1 MIAIIF
7 SSTVHVLFQ
16 MTKLW
21 ISLLSLCYFLKT
33 CECAINQENLQSSDK
48 NQKRQERIPDMKKTN
63 MDISQLSKGKAVY
76 CI

>member
-21 ISLLSLCYFLKT
+21 ISLLSLCYFLKI
-33 CECAINQENLQSSDK
+33 CECAVSQENLQSSDK

-63 MDISQLSKGKAVY
+63 MDISQISKGKAVY